1 MRATLVFNG
10 LIAVTG
16 IFNYTLKSGNV
27 LDTEGASAIYD
38 CDFDYLPYI
47 NLYESYA
54 WFSNCLNHFNWW
66 SKAPSKSWLLV
77 KMQTVCGGTYTKTLP
92 HVFFSTLFWTF
103 QNFYFSKGNF
113 ANGLE
118 STFKNL
124 WKSCCGRANFQ
135 KFFP

>member
-38 CDFDYLPYI
+38 YDFDYLPYI

-54 WFSNCLNHFNWW
+54 
-66 SKAPSKSWLLV
+66 
-77 KMQTVCGGTYTKTLP
+77 
-92 HVFFSTLFWTF
+92 
-103 QNFYFSKGNF
+103 
-113 ANGLE
+113 
-118 STFKNL
+118 
-124 WKSCCGRANFQ
+124 
-135 KFFP
+135 